1 MRRNVRRG
9 VRRSGSGRNIGRSGV
24 RYLWMKNVV
33 LWTKS
38 ALMDEK
44 RHFMDQ
50 ICTLWMRIAF
60 MDEKRRFMDQI
71 CTLWTRF
78 ALMDE
83 KRIFYGKKNTS
94 HSSAGFAIPI
104 PTLPFDNILILSVVE
119 SVV

>member
-1 MRRNVRRG
+1 
-9 VRRSGSGRNIGRSGV
+9 
-24 RYLWMKNVV
+24 MKNVV

-71 CTLWTRF
+71 CISWTRF

-83 KRIFYGKKNTS
+83 KRIFYGKKKIPATAKDLECWE
-94 HSSAGFAIPI
+94 AG
-104 PTLPFDNILILSVVE
+104 LE
-119 SVV
+119 SLG

>member
-83 KRIFYGKKNTS
+83 KRIFYGKKK
-94 HSSAGFAIPI
+94 IPAKQI
-104 PTLPFDNILILSVVE
+104 GMNLKKIKK
-119 SVV
+119 

>member
-1 MRRNVRRG
+1 MYLLWMKNADLWIKFAAGQDQPGG

-83 KRIFYGKKNTS
+83 KRIFYGKKKYQP
-94 HSSAGFAIPI
+94 H
-104 PTLPFDNILILSVVE
+104 
-119 SVV
+119 

>member
-1 MRRNVRRG
+1 MRRNIHRG
-9 VRRSGSGRNIGRSGV
+9 VRWSGTGRNIGRSGV

-50 ICTLWMRIAF
+50 ICTLWTRIAF

-83 KRIFYGKKNTS
+83 KRIFHGENE
-94 HSSAGFAIPI
+94 IPALMSDPI
-104 PTLPFDNILILSVVE
+104 SEHFFWNCDIGVTVISE
-119 SVV
+119 YS